1 ASAGYDQI
9 LMFYVITKG
18 ILFGELPG
26 FLAFIAGD
34 ALLSFQP
41 FEIAC
46 QALWKL
52 SSGSIASVGS

>member
-1 ASAGYDQI
+1 
-9 LMFYVITKG
+9 MFYVITKG